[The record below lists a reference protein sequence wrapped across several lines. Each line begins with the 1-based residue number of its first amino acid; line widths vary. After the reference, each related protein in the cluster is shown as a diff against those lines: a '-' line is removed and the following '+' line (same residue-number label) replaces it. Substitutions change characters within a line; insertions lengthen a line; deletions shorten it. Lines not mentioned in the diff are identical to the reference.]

1 MPNWANLM
9 LTKQGKVLQA
19 KAIAGSTLTIT
30 KMKLGSGII
39 PDGVSPEDLT
49 DLIQPKQALGLTAIS
64 VNGGLAKIQ
73 SIVTN
78 AELSEGYYIR
88 ECGVFANDPDVGE
101 IMYAI
106 MTDTSPDFLPSASSS
121 VVISE
126 EFSINVVT
134 ENMAN
139 ITAIIDPEGIVTV
152 ANARKIAEDKVTEHN
167 EDTEAHPN
175 DFNLKGITIG
185 KDNVIATKKG
195 DLLTLLAGKGI
206 NLLSDIKNKIITIVG
221 KSKNAWNPNEEIIAG
236 DIRYTEDGN
245 GPSWAY
251 LLCKTAGTTGTVEPI
266 LEANAVVGQEINDGS
281 VVWTVQKNSNAL
293 SLGGN
298 LPEVFAKLDSP
309 TFTGVPKAPTAA
321 AGTKT
326 DQIASCAFVT
336 QNSIPAGTI
345 IAVAYTG
352 VPEGYMHC
360 NGAAVNRTTY
370 VNLFNKIGTTY
381 GAGDGSTTFNLPN
394 TVARFLEGGVG
405 AGTYYE
411 AGLPNITGYFPADT
425 RDMAQGNYGGVFSQ
439 TYLNA
444 QANGENGNSKTYKYT
459 LDASKAS
466 NVYGASE
473 TVQPPAITVIYC
485 IKY

>member
-321 AGTKT
+321 AGTNT
-326 DQIASCAFVT
+326 DQIASCAFVA

>member
-1 MPNWANLM
+1 MKEVTYNSSLLKDSWNSNETVKPNNF
-9 LTKQGKVLQA
+9 
-19 KAIAGSTLTIT
+19 
-30 KMKLGSGII
+30 
-39 PDGVSPEDLT
+39 
-49 DLIQPKQALGLTAIS
+49 
-64 VNGGLAKIQ
+64 N
-73 SIVTN
+73 
-78 AELSEGYYIR
+78 ELSGA
-88 ECGVFANDPDVGE
+88 V
-101 IMYAI
+101 
-106 MTDTSPDFLPSASSS
+106 
-121 VVISE
+121 
-126 EFSINVVT
+126 
-134 ENMAN
+134 
-139 ITAIIDPEGIVTV
+139 
-152 ANARKIAEDKVTEHN
+152 K
-167 EDTEAHPN
+167 
-175 DFNLKGITIG
+175 
-185 KDNVIATKKG
+185 NVIANAN
-195 DLLTLLAGKGI
+195 DLAHNYLQQGKQY
-206 NLLSDIKNKIITIVG
+206 V
-221 KSKNAWNPNEEIIAG
+221 AG
-236 DIRYTEDGN
+236 DIVYSKNLNKGCYLVCTQGGATGDSEPQLINKNVGETVTDG
-245 GPSWAY
+245 
-251 LLCKTAGTTGTVEPI
+251 
-266 LEANAVVGQEINDGS
+266 AVV
-281 VVWTVQKNSNAL
+281 WAVQKVSNAL

-326 DQIASCAFVT
+326 DQIASCAFVA
-336 QNSIPAGTI
+336 QNSIPVGTI
-345 IAVAYTG
+345 IAVSYTG

-360 NGAAVNRTTY
+360 NGAEVRRTTY

>member
-185 KDNVIATKKG
+185 KDSVIATKKG

-251 LLCKTAGTTGTVEPI
+251 LLCKTAGTTSSVEPI

-309 TFTGVPKAPTAA
+309 TFTGVPKAPTAT

>member
-185 KDNVIATKKG
+185 KDNVIATKTIANRYYGGEVSGNLG
-195 DLLTLLAGKGI
+195 DSLNLAAGYVRFQDVMGRDSGKDDGIWHVGAAYNFNNDLTLSGMYLNSNWDGER
-206 NLLSDIKNKIITIVG
+206 NSD
-221 KSKNAWNPNEEIIAG
+221 
-236 DIRYTEDGN
+236 DDG
-245 GPSWAY
+245 
-251 LLCKTAGTTGTVEPI
+251 
-266 LEANAVVGQEINDGS
+266 
-281 VVWTVQKNSNAL
+281 WTVGLNYKGAQASDAGSYGIFARYYDQGEGTYWEHTTDANTFWNTGFKGYAVGANYAVAKNIVATLAYYDTKAKTVTSEGS
-293 SLGGN
+293 SLKDKR
-298 LPEVFAKLDSP
+298 LWTDV
-309 TFTGVPKAPTAA
+309 TFT
-321 AGTKT
+321 
-326 DQIASCAFVT
+326 F
-336 QNSIPAGTI
+336 
-345 IAVAYTG
+345 
-352 VPEGYMHC
+352 
-360 NGAAVNRTTY
+360 
-370 VNLFNKIGTTY
+370 
-381 GAGDGSTTFNLPN
+381 
-394 TVARFLEGGVG
+394 
-405 AGTYYE
+405 
-411 AGLPNITGYFPADT
+411 
-425 RDMAQGNYGGVFSQ
+425 
-439 TYLNA
+439 
-444 QANGENGNSKTYKYT
+444 
-459 LDASKAS
+459 
-466 NVYGASE
+466 
-473 TVQPPAITVIYC
+473 
-485 IKY
+485 